1 MQEKLPL
8 IKKIRQRCWPHNL
21 PTSPRRQVLAKQ
33 DPSERKTW
41 GKRVLREMPGGLNYR
56 ARGKTISPS
65 ADHHRVSNIGK
76 RWNSFLSTVGQL

>member
-1 MQEKLPL
+1 MNALNGPGLAL
-8 IKKIRQRCWPHNL
+8 IGVISRYSNG
-21 PTSPRRQVLAKQ
+21 
-33 DPSERKTW
+33 
-41 GKRVLREMPGGLNYR
+41 GKRALREMPGGLNYR